1 MGFSQARALYVQ
13 PTDSEDVAALIG
25 IFQATHEAF
34 YLKNIAVQAGS
45 E

>member
-13 PTDSEDVAALIG
+13 PTDSEDVAALID
-25 IFQATHEAF
+25 IFQAIHEAF
-34 YLKNIAVQAGS
+34 YGENVAAQSGS

>member
-34 YLKNIAVQAGS
+34 YDESVGVPAGS